1 MSYRH
6 ALAAAVA
13 AAAVCFASAGPSL
26 AQAPARP
33 SPERGYRL
41 YMEKMCYTCHGTVG
55 QGGERGTGPQI
66 APSEWPFEAFAQLVR
81 HPRQDMPRY
90 PARYTTDDDLRDIQA
105 YLAGIKPSRPSKDID
120 LLK

>member
-1 MSYRH
+1 MWYRH
-6 ALAAAVA
+6 ALAAAMG
-13 AAAVCFASAGPSL
+13 AAVTSFAFAQISL
-26 AQAPARP
+26 AQTHAGP

-66 APSEWPFEAFAQLVR
+66 APSEWPFEAFAQQVR

-90 PARYTTDDDLRDIQA
+90 PARYVTDDELRDIQA
-105 YLAGIKPSRPSKDID
+105 YLAGIKPSRPSKDIE